1 MGRRGNLRGLAGWL
15 AGKQTGRRERRKK
28 DPVHERVEQFRI
40 GNLVSYRT
48 RYTTTSKTFSVKA
61 NAAYETDIYLTR
73 QQKKREEK
81 RREKVFQVFHPLL
94 APISRPL
101 TDR

>member
-15 AGKQTGRRERRKK
+15 VSRQAGRRGRRKK

-61 NAAYETDIYLTR
+61 NAPYETDIYLTR
-73 QQKKREEK
+73 QQKKEKRKEEK
-81 RREKVFQVFHPLL
+81 KDFKFSTLF
-94 APISRPL
+94 
-101 TDR
+101 